1 MALDNRSGQLIIIG
15 GAEDREEDCQILRE
29 FIRCAGGLK
38 AKIIVVTV
46 ATELPREVGD
56 DYIRAFERLGV
67 EDIRILD
74 TVDRDDSSSE
84 RSLEAIQKATGVFFT
99 GGDQARIVDTLKGT
113 EIDKLLHQRFAE
125 GLVIAGTSAGAAMM
139 PDMMIVEGDAGTNP
153 KINTV
158 ETGPGMGF
166 LPNIAI
172 DQHFAQRGRIGRL
185 LSAMAQ
191 QSISL
196 GFGIDENTA
205 VIVNGNLV
213 KVVGE
218 GAVTVVDMANLAHSN
233 LSEILRDE
241 DLALCGVKLHILPD
255 GYGFDLDKR
264 TPVVKGATAA
274 ISPSNSQTAVIH
286 TSKPGKARSSKAIPQ
301 PLPASS
307 G

>member
-15 GAEDREEDCQILRE
+15 GAEDRKEDCQILRE

-38 AKIIVVTV
+38 AKIIVMTV

-56 DYIRAFERLGV
+56 DYIRVFERLGV

-74 TVDRDDSSSE
+74 TVYRDDTSSD
-84 RSLEAIQKATGVFFT
+84 RSLEAIQQATGVFFT

-113 EIDKLLHQRFAE
+113 EIDKLLHQRFAQ

-139 PDMMIVEGDAGTNP
+139 PDMMIVEGDADTNP
-153 KINTV
+153 KVNIV

-191 QSISL
+191 QSINL

-205 VIVNGNLV
+205 VIVNGNLI

-218 GAVTVVDMANLAHSN
+218 GAVTVVDMANLSHSN
-233 LSEILRDE
+233 LSEILQDE
-241 DLALCGVKLHILPD
+241 DLALCGVNLHILPD
-255 GYGFDLDKR
+255 GYGFDLDTR
-264 TPVVKGATAA
+264 TPIVKGETA
-274 ISPSNSQTAVIH
+274 ISSSDSQTDATH
-286 TSKPGKARSSKAIPQ
+286 TSKASEAQSPKAIPK
-301 PLPASS
+301 PLSA
-307 G
+307 

>member
-15 GAEDREEDCQILRE
+15 GAEDRKEECQILRE

-38 AKIIVVTV
+38 AKIIVMTV
-46 ATELPREVGD
+46 ATELPKEVGD
-56 DYIRAFERLGV
+56 DYIRVFERLGV

-74 TVDRDDSSSE
+74 TVYRDDTSSD
-84 RSLEAIQKATGVFFT
+84 RSLEAIRKATGVFFT

-113 EIDKLLHQRFAE
+113 DIDELLHQQFDE

-153 KINTV
+153 KVNIV

-166 LPNIAI
+166 LSDIAI

-191 QSISL
+191 QSINL

-205 VIVNGNLV
+205 VIVDDNLV
-213 KVVGE
+213 RVVGE
-218 GAVTVVDMANLAHSN
+218 GAVTVVDMTNLAHSN

-241 DLALCGVKLHILPD
+241 DLALCGVNLHILPD
-255 GYGFDLDKR
+255 GYGFDLDTR
-264 TPVVKGATAA
+264 TPVVKGATA
-274 ISPSNSQTAVIH
+274 ISPLDSQTDTAS
-286 TSKPGKARSSKAIPQ
+286 TSKADEAQSRKARPK
-301 PLPASS
+301 PLSA
-307 G
+307 